1 MDKQVLEENQIN
13 VEDIEA
19 LEAHTELDEKAL
31 LAELSGDDFDPESVI
46 QRKDPKQAAALAAG
60 KQTATVVLGV
70 VEQGLKMFGHQAF
83 EFDPEGAEGVAEA
96 AAPLFVKYNGELP
109 PWLAQYKEEITFVV
123 AAGALGVSSFS
134 QIKALKAFDKA
145 KEVEQ
150 AESESEPTEEA
161 Q

>member
-13 VEDIEA
+13 VEDIDA

-109 PWLAQYKEEITFVV
+109 PWLAEYKEEITFVV

-145 KEVEQ
+145 KEIEQ